1 MNTNVILGVTFV
13 AVAVVAVVIRILC
26 QRIHELEAI
35 VAADLAALKEC
46 DRAMTA
52 MALEI
57 YGKQVLEQALRNA
70 KLKGTN

>member
-1 MNTNVILGVTFV
+1 MDNNRVRKRSCHRALLR
-13 AVAVVAVVIRILC
+13 AQARIR
-26 QRIHELEAI
+26 ELEAI

-57 YGKQVLEQALRNA
+57 YGKQVLEQALRKA
-70 KLKGTN
+70 SRKGTN